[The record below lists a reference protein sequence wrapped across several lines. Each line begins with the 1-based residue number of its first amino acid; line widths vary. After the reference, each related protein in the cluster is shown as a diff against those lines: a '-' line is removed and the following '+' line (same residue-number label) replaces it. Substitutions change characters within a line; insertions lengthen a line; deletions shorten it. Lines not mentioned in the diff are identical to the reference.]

1 MTGVPA
7 AARPAARTATGTPP
21 APSAQTSVGALLREW
36 RERRRVSQL
45 ALSIEADVSTRH
57 LSYVETGRSR
67 PSPGLVAR
75 LGEVLDVPLRER
87 NRLMLAA
94 GYAPAHPE
102 TPVDGAALESLRAS
116 LRAVLDAH
124 DPFPAFV
131 VDRTWTLIEANASV
145 EVLLDGVDEDLLTG
159 PVNVLRIGL
168 HPRGMAPRVVDLARW
183 RGELLGRLRRQV
195 EWSAD
200 IELAELYREL
210 DGYPV
215 PAVPVVPVVPAAG
228 AGPADPERSGLAIPF
243 RLRCRGDELAFLGMV
258 TTFGTPVDVT
268 LSELT
273 IETFL
278 PADDRTAEV
287 LRAAAEARRAAEDPA
302 SG

>member
-1 MTGVPA
+1 MTGVPTV
-7 AARPAARTATGTPP
+7 ARPAARTATGTPATAP
-21 APSAQTSVGALLREW
+21 AQATVGALLRGW

-57 LSYVETGRSR
+57 LSCVETGRAR
-67 PSPGLVAR
+67 PSRGLVAR

-102 TPVDGAALESLRAS
+102 TPVDGEGLEVLRAS

-131 VDRTWTLIEANASV
+131 VDGTWTLVEANASV
-145 EVLLDGVDEDLLTG
+145 EVLLAGVDEDLLTG
-159 PVNVLRIGL
+159 PVNVLRVGL
-168 HPRGMAPRVVDLARW
+168 HPRGMAPRVVDLVRW
-183 RGELLGRLRRQV
+183 RAELLGRLRRQV
-195 EWSAD
+195 EWDAGGD
-200 IELAELYREL
+200 LARLYQEME
-210 DGYPV
+210 GYPSPV
-215 PAVPVVPVVPAAG
+215 ESSAAAVDGRAQ
-228 AGPADPERSGLAIPF
+228 DGLAIPF
-243 RLRCRGDELAFLGMV
+243 RLRYGGDELAFLGMV

-278 PADDRTAEV
+278 PADERTAEV
-287 LRAAAEARRAAEDPA
+287 LRAAEARRAAA
-302 SG
+302 RSVAG

>member
-7 AARPAARTATGTPP
+7 VAGPAPRTAIRTPATPP
-21 APSAQTSVGALLREW
+21 AQTSVGALLRGW

-102 TPVDGAALESLRAS
+102 TPVDGAALESLRVS

-145 EVLLDGVDEDLLTG
+145 EVLLDGVDEDLLTE
-159 PVNVLRIGL
+159 PVNVLRVGL
-168 HPRGMAPRVVDLARW
+168 HPRGMAPHVVDLARW

-200 IELAELYREL
+200 VDLAELHREL
-210 DGYPV
+210 DAYPV
-215 PAVPVVPVVPAAG
+215 PAVPAG
-228 AGPADPERSGLAIPF
+228 PSTAGGPADPERSSLAIPF
-243 RLRCRGDELAFLGMV
+243 RLRHGADELAFLGMV

-287 LRAAAEARRAAEDPA
+287 LRAAADARREAARSVA
-302 SG
+302 G

>member
-1 MTGVPA
+1 MTGQAVARPAVRAATGGPA
-7 AARPAARTATGTPP
+7 AAPRQAT
-21 APSAQTSVGALLREW
+21 VGALLREW

-57 LSYVETGRSR
+57 LSCVETGRSR

-102 TPVDGAALESLRAS
+102 TPVAALESLRAS

-131 VDRTWTLIEANASV
+131 VDRTWTVVEANASV
-145 EVLLDGVDEDLLTG
+145 QVLLDGVDEDLLTE

-168 HPRGMAPRVVDLARW
+168 HPRGMAPRVVDLRRW
-183 RGELLGRLRRQV
+183 REELLGRLRRQV
-195 EWSAD
+195 GWSAD
-200 IELAELYREL
+200 DDLADLYREL

-215 PAVPVVPVVPAAG
+215 APGPAA
-228 AGPADPERSGLAIPF
+228 APGPADPEQSSLAIPF
-243 RLRCRGDELAFLGMV
+243 RLRYGDDELAFLGMV

-287 LRAAAEARRAAEDPA
+287 LRAAAEARREAARSVA
-302 SG
+302 G

>member
-7 AARPAARTATGTPP
+7 VAGPAPRTAIRTSATPP
-21 APSAQTSVGALLREW
+21 AQTSVGALLRGW

-131 VDRTWTLIEANASV
+131 VDRTWTLVEANASV
-145 EVLLDGVDEDLLTG
+145 EVLLDGVDEDLLTE
-159 PVNVLRIGL
+159 PVNVLRLGL

-200 IELAELYREL
+200 VDLAELYREL

-215 PAVPVVPVVPAAG
+215 PAGPAAG

-243 RLRCRGDELAFLGMV
+243 RLRHGADELAFLGMV

-287 LRAAAEARRAAEDPA
+287 LRAAADARREAARSVA
-302 SG
+302 G

>member
-1 MTGVPA
+1 MA
-7 AARPAARTATGTPP
+7 TASRAP
-21 APSAQTSVGALLREW
+21 APQAQQPTVGGLLREW
-36 RERRRVSQL
+36 RARRRVSQL

-67 PSPGLVAR
+67 PGRELVAR

-87 NRLMLAA
+87 NRMMLAA

-102 TPVDGAALESLRAS
+102 TPVDGAGLEGLRAS

-131 VDRTWTLIEANASV
+131 VDGTWTLIEANASV
-145 EVLLDGVDEDLLTG
+145 EVLLAGVDEDLLAE
-159 PVNVLRIGL
+159 PVNVLRLGL
-168 HPRGMAPRVVDLARW
+168 HPRGLAPHVVDFPRW
-183 RGELLGRLRRQV
+183 RAELLGRLRRQV
-195 EWSAD
+195 EWGADEDLAALLREMESYPAPAGESA
-200 IELAELYREL
+200 
-210 DGYPV
+210 G
-215 PAVPVVPVVPAAG
+215 G
-228 AGPADPERSGLAIPF
+228 ASDHGSDGLAIPF
-243 RLRCRGDELAFLGMV
+243 RLRSAAGELAFLGMV

-278 PADDRTAEV
+278 PADERTAEV
-287 LRAAAEARRAAEDPA
+287 LRAAGARRRA
-302 SG
+302 

>member
-1 MTGVPA
+1 M
-7 AARPAARTATGTPP
+7 
-21 APSAQTSVGALLREW
+21 GALLREW
-36 RERRRVSQL
+36 RVRRRVSQL

-57 LSYVETGRSR
+57 LSCVETGRSR
-67 PSPGLVAR
+67 PSPGLVTR

-102 TPVDGAALESLRAS
+102 TPVAALEPLRAS

-145 EVLLDGVDEDLLTG
+145 EVLLDGVDEDLLIE

-200 IELAELYREL
+200 VDLAELHREL

-215 PAVPVVPVVPAAG
+215 A
-228 AGPADPERSGLAIPF
+228 AGPAAAEGSADPEQSGLAIPF
-243 RLRCRGDELAFLGMV
+243 RLRHGDDELAFLGMV

-287 LRAAAEARRAAEDPA
+287 LRAAADARRDAEDPVP
-302 SG
+302 G